1 MNYKKIDTFSDW
13 TKDEKDQFTVSIIK
27 GLVID
32 GVRKANSGHPGG
44 PMSLADFSYILYSEY
59 LVFDTNNPDWQ
70 SRDRLVLSVGHTCML
85 LYVLLYLSDILTM
98 DDLKEFR
105 QLHSRTPGH
114 PEIETPGVDANT
126 GPLGQGVGMATGMAL
141 AEKMLSAS
149 SQKDRDNYTYVLVGD
164 GDLQE
169 PIALGAATL
178 AGHWKLSQLVMF
190 YDKNDIQIAGKT
202 SRCDSTNYANL
213 FKAMNWDVQEIDGH
227 DHEAIRKAIE
237 SAQTSPL
244 PSIIIGNTTIAKGSA
259 TLENKS
265 QSHGAPF
272 SPEEIIGTKQ
282 NLGLPDDESFY
293 CPVEVKKYFQRN
305 FKSIQ
310 QLISDSGERKDS
322 DIFDISSELKNI
334 ELVDFDPNEVIAT
347 RKAFGMSLDK
357 FSSHIPTIVGGSAD
371 LDGSNCT
378 TNFVN
383 THGDFSSTNL
393 KGRNIPFGVREFP
406 MGAIM
411 NGISLYGGL
420 FPFGGTFLVFSD
432 YVRSAIRLS
441 AIQKLHVLYEFTH
454 DSIFVGEDGPTHQPV
469 EHIMSLRLI
478 PNLLVFRPAD
488 AIETHFCFETIMEN
502 DKNPS
507 AILLTRQKLPVS
519 NLEKNIIK
527 DGVKKGAYTILE
539 SHNPELVI
547 FTTGSEAHLA
557 LSIAKE
563 INNNIKIVNIPCWE
577 LFEKQSEDYKKNI
590 ITSNCKK
597 RVSLEAGTTLGWE
610 KFVGQHGLK
619 IGIDDFGLSAPGA
632 DVVEQFDFTK
642 EKIIVKITEYLNE

>member
-1 MNYKKIDTFSDW
+1 MNYKKIDTFSNW
-13 TKDEKDQFTVSIIK
+13 TKDEKDQFTVSVIK
-27 GLVID
+27 GLIID

-44 PMSLADFSYILYSEY
+44 PMSLADFSYILFSEY
-59 LVFDTNNPDWQ
+59 LIFDKDNPDWH

-85 LYVLLYLSDILTM
+85 LYVLLYLSDILDM

-141 AEKMLSAS
+141 AERMLSAS
-149 SQKDRDNYTYVLVGD
+149 AQKDRKNYTYVLVGD

-202 SRCDSTNYANL
+202 SRCDSTNYTDL

-227 DHEAIRKAIE
+227 DHQAIRKAIE
-237 SAQTSPL
+237 NAQVSPL

-259 TLENKS
+259 TLENTS

-272 SPEEIIGTKQ
+272 SPDEIIGTKQ
-282 NLGLPDDESFY
+282 NLGLPEDESFY
-293 CPVEVKKYFQRN
+293 CPIEVKKYFQRN
-305 FKSIQ
+305 SKSIQ
-310 QLISDSGERKDS
+310 QLISNSKNKKGNNT
-322 DIFDISSELKNI
+322 FDISSELKNI
-334 ELVDFDPNEVIAT
+334 DLVDFDPNEVIAT

-378 TNFVN
+378 TNFAN
-383 THGDFSSTNL
+383 TNGDFSSTNL

-406 MGAIM
+406 MGSIM

-441 AIQKLHVLYEFTH
+441 AIQKLHVMYEFTH

-488 AIETHFCFETIMEN
+488 AIETHFCFEAIMEN

-507 AILLTRQKLPVS
+507 TILLTRQKLPVS
-519 NLEKNIIK
+519 VLDKNTIR
-527 DGVKKGAYTILE
+527 DGVKKGAYTVLE
-539 SHNPELVI
+539 SDNPDLVI
-547 FTTGSEAHLA
+547 FTTGSESHLA

-563 INNNIKIVNIPCWE
+563 IKNDVKIVNIPCWE
-577 LFEKQSEDYKKNI
+577 LFKQQSEGYKNSI
-590 ITSNCKK
+590 LTSSCKK

-619 IGIDDFGLSAPGA
+619 IGIDDFGLSAPGV
-632 DVVEQFDFTK
+632 DVAKQFDFTK
-642 EKIIVKITEYLNE
+642 EKITAKIKKYLND

>member
-13 TKDEKDQFTVSIIK
+13 TKDEKDQFTVSVIK

-310 QLISDSGERKDS
+310 QLISDSDERKDS

-378 TNFVN
+378 TNFAN

-519 NLEKNIIK
+519 NLDKNIIK

-547 FTTGSEAHLA
+547 FTSGSEAHLA

-577 LFEKQSEDYKKNI
+577 LFEKQSEDYKKSI

>member
-1 MNYKKIDTFSDW
+1 MNYKAIDTFNDW

-32 GVRKANSGHPGG
+32 GVGKANSGHPGG

-59 LVFDTNNPDWQ
+59 LIFDSDNPDCQ
-70 SRDRLVLSVGHTCML
+70 SRDRFVLSAGHTCML
-85 LYVLLYLSDILTM
+85 LYTLLYLSDILTM
-98 DDLKEFR
+98 KDLKEFR

-141 AEKMLSAS
+141 AERMLSKE
-149 SQKDRDNYTYVLVGD
+149 SQKDRKQYTYVLVGD

-178 AGHWKLSQLVMF
+178 AGHWELSQLIMF

-202 SRCDSTNYANL
+202 SRCDSTNYGDL
-213 FKAMNWDVQEIDGH
+213 FKSMNWDVQEIDGH

-237 SAQTSPL
+237 NAQASGL

-259 TLENKS
+259 TLENTS

-272 SPEEIIGTKQ
+272 SPEEIVGTKQ
-282 NLGLPDDESFY
+282 NLGLPEHESFY
-293 CPVEVKKYFQRN
+293 CPPQVKEYFQRN
-305 FKSIQ
+305 FHSIKE
-310 QLISDSGERKDS
+310 LISTSNNETDNHE
-322 DIFDISSELKNI
+322 FDISSELKKI
-334 ELVDFDPNEVIAT
+334 ELVDFDPTEVIAT

-383 THGDFSSTNL
+383 TYGDFSSSNL

-441 AIQKLHVLYEFTH
+441 AIQKLHVMYEFTH

-469 EHIMSLRLI
+469 EHTMSLRLI
-478 PNLLVFRPAD
+478 PDLLVFRPAD

-502 DKNPS
+502 DTNPS

-519 NLEKNIIK
+519 TLDKTIIK
-527 DGVKKGAYTILE
+527 NGVKKGAYTVLD
-539 SHNPELVI
+539 SDNPDLVI
-547 FTTGSEAHLA
+547 FTTGSESHLA
-557 LSIAKE
+557 LSIAKD
-563 INNNIKIVNIPCWE
+563 INRNIKIVNIPCWE
-577 LFEKQSEDYKKNI
+577 LFDQQSEGYRNEI
-590 ITSNCKK
+590 LTSNCRK
-597 RVSLEAGTTLGWE
+597 RVSIEAGTTLGWE
-610 KFVGQHGLK
+610 KFVGQNGLK
-619 IGIDDFGLSAPGA
+619 IGINNFGLSAPGV
-632 DVVEQFDFTK
+632 DVAMEFDFTK
-642 EKIIVKITEYLNE
+642 EKIKSMIEGYLND

>member
-1 MNYKKIDTFSDW
+1 MNYKAIDTFNDW

-32 GVRKANSGHPGG
+32 GVGKANSGHPGG

-59 LVFDTNNPDWQ
+59 LIFDSDNPDCQ
-70 SRDRLVLSVGHTCML
+70 SRDRFVLSAGHTCML
-85 LYVLLYLSDILTM
+85 LYTLLYLSDILTM
-98 DDLKEFR
+98 NDLKEFR

-141 AEKMLSAS
+141 AERMLSKE
-149 SQKDRDNYTYVLVGD
+149 SQKDRKQYTYVLVGD

-178 AGHWKLSQLVMF
+178 AGHWELSQLIMF

-202 SRCDSTNYANL
+202 SRCDSTNYGDL
-213 FKAMNWDVQEIDGH
+213 FKSMNWDVQEIDGH

-237 SAQTSPL
+237 NAQASDL

-259 TLENKS
+259 TLENTS

-272 SPEEIIGTKQ
+272 SPEEIVGTKQ
-282 NLGLPDDESFY
+282 NLGLPEHESFY
-293 CPVEVKKYFQRN
+293 CPAQVKEYFQRN
-305 FKSIQ
+305 FHSIKA
-310 QLISDSGERKDS
+310 LISTSNNKTDNHA
-322 DIFDISSELKNI
+322 FDISSELKKI
-334 ELVDFDPNEVIAT
+334 ELVDFDPTEVIAT

-383 THGDFSSTNL
+383 TYGDFSSSNL

-441 AIQKLHVLYEFTH
+441 AIQKLHVMYEFTH

-469 EHIMSLRLI
+469 S
-478 PNLLVFRPAD
+478 
-488 AIETHFCFETIMEN
+488 
-502 DKNPS
+502 
-507 AILLTRQKLPVS
+507 ILCLCV
-519 NLEKNIIK
+519 
-527 DGVKKGAYTILE
+527 
-539 SHNPELVI
+539 
-547 FTTGSEAHLA
+547 
-557 LSIAKE
+557 
-563 INNNIKIVNIPCWE
+563 
-577 LFEKQSEDYKKNI
+577 
-590 ITSNCKK
+590 
-597 RVSLEAGTTLGWE
+597 
-610 KFVGQHGLK
+610 
-619 IGIDDFGLSAPGA
+619 
-632 DVVEQFDFTK
+632 
-642 EKIIVKITEYLNE
+642 

>member
-1 MNYKKIDTFSDW
+1 MNYKQLNTFDDW
-13 TKDEKDQFTVSIIK
+13 TKNQKDQFTVSIIK

-59 LVFDTNNPDWQ
+59 LIFDSTNPDWD

-85 LYVLLYLSDILTM
+85 LYTLLYLSDILTM
-98 DDLKEFR
+98 EDLKQFR

-141 AEKMLSAS
+141 AERMLSAGS
-149 SQKDRDNYTYVLVGD
+149 SKNRKQYTYVLVGD

-178 AGHWKLSQLVMF
+178 AGHWELSQLIMF

-202 SRCDSTNYANL
+202 SRCDSTNYADL
-213 FKAMNWDVQEIDGH
+213 FKAMNWNVQEIDGH
-227 DHEAIRKAIE
+227 DHEQIRRAIE
-237 SAQTSPL
+237 NGQESSL
-244 PSIIIGNTTIAKGSA
+244 PTIIIGDTTIAKGSA
-259 TLENKS
+259 TLENTS

-272 SPEEIIGTKQ
+272 SPEEIIATKQ
-282 NLGLPDDESFY
+282 KLGLPEHESFY
-293 CPVEVKKYFQRN
+293 CPAEIKQYFQRN
-305 FKSIQ
+305 FHSIKE
-310 QLISDSGERKDS
+310 LISNS
-322 DIFDISSELKNI
+322 DDNISNTLFDISAALEKI

-357 FSSHIPTIVGGSAD
+357 FSAHIPTIVGGSAD

-378 TNFVN
+378 TNFVK
-383 THGDFSSTNL
+383 THGDFSSSNL

-411 NGISLYGGL
+411 NGIGLYGGL

-441 AIQKLHVLYEFTH
+441 AIQRLHVMYEFTH

-469 EHIMSLRLI
+469 EHAMSLRLI

-488 AIETHFCFETIMEN
+488 AIETHFCFETIMEKN
-502 DKNPS
+502 TNPS

-519 NLEKNIIK
+519 AIDKKIIRK
-527 DGVKKGAYTILE
+527 GVKKGAYVVQD
-539 SHNPELVI
+539 SDSPDLVI
-547 FTTGSEAHLA
+547 FTTGSELHLA
-557 LSIAKE
+557 LSIAKDM
-563 INNNIKIVNIPCWE
+563 NHSFKIVSIPCWE
-577 LFEKQSEDYKKNI
+577 LFEKQSDSYKNEI
-590 ITSNCKK
+590 LTLDCKK
-597 RVSLEAGTTLGWE
+597 RISIEAGVTLGWE
-610 KFVGQHGLK
+610 KFVGQNGLK
-619 IGIDDFGLSAPGA
+619 IGIDDFGLSAPGV
-632 DVVEQFDFTK
+632 DVAIQFDFTK
-642 EKIIVKITEYLNE
+642 EAIQNKIEEYFNV

>member
-1 MNYKKIDTFSDW
+1 MNYKAIDTFNDW

-32 GVRKANSGHPGG
+32 GVGKANSGHPGG

-59 LVFDTNNPDWQ
+59 LIFDSDNPDCQ
-70 SRDRLVLSVGHTCML
+70 SRDRFVLSAGHTCML
-85 LYVLLYLSDILTM
+85 LYTLLYLSDILTM
-98 DDLKEFR
+98 KDLKEFR

-141 AEKMLSAS
+141 AERMLSKE
-149 SQKDRDNYTYVLVGD
+149 SQKDRKQYTYVLVGD

-178 AGHWKLSQLVMF
+178 AGHWELSQLIMF

-202 SRCDSTNYANL
+202 SRCDSTNYGDL
-213 FKAMNWDVQEIDGH
+213 FKSMNWDVQEIDGH

-237 SAQTSPL
+237 NAQASDL

-259 TLENKS
+259 TLENTS

-272 SPEEIIGTKQ
+272 SPEEIVGTKQ
-282 NLGLPDDESFY
+282 NLGLPQHESFY
-293 CPVEVKKYFQRN
+293 CPPQVKEYFQRN
-305 FKSIQ
+305 FHSIKE
-310 QLISDSGERKDS
+310 LISTSNNETDNHE
-322 DIFDISSELKNI
+322 FDISSELKKI
-334 ELVDFDPNEVIAT
+334 ELVDFDPTEVIAT

-383 THGDFSSTNL
+383 TYGDFSSSNL

-441 AIQKLHVLYEFTH
+441 AIQKLHVMYEFTH

-469 EHIMSLRLI
+469 EHTMSLRLI
-478 PNLLVFRPAD
+478 PDLLVFRPAD

-502 DKNPS
+502 DANPS

-519 NLEKNIIK
+519 TLDKTIIK
-527 DGVKKGAYTILE
+527 NGVKKGAYTVLD
-539 SHNPELVI
+539 SDNPDLVI
-547 FTTGSEAHLA
+547 FTTGSESHLA
-557 LSIAKE
+557 LSIAKD
-563 INNNIKIVNIPCWE
+563 INRNIKIVNIPCWE
-577 LFEKQSEDYKKNI
+577 LFDQQSEGYRNEI
-590 ITSNCKK
+590 LTSNCRK
-597 RVSLEAGTTLGWE
+597 RVSIEAGTTLGWE
-610 KFVGQHGLK
+610 KFVGQNGLK
-619 IGIDDFGLSAPGA
+619 IGINNFGLSAPGV
-632 DVVEQFDFTK
+632 DVAMEFDFTK
-642 EKIIVKITEYLNE
+642 EKIKSMIEGYLND

>member
-1 MNYKKIDTFSDW
+1 MNYKKIDTFSNW
-13 TKDEKDQFTVSIIK
+13 TKDEKDQFTVSVIK
-27 GLVID
+27 GLIID

-59 LVFDTNNPDWQ
+59 LIFDKDNPDWH

-85 LYVLLYLSDILTM
+85 LYVLLYLSDILDM

-141 AEKMLSAS
+141 AERMLSAS
-149 SQKDRDNYTYVLVGD
+149 AQKDRKNYTYVLVGD

-202 SRCDSTNYANL
+202 SRCDSTNYTDL

-227 DHEAIRKAIE
+227 DHQAIRKAIE
-237 SAQTSPL
+237 NAQVSPL

-259 TLENKS
+259 TLENTS

-272 SPEEIIGTKQ
+272 SPDEIIGTKQ
-282 NLGLPDDESFY
+282 NLGLPEDESFY
-293 CPVEVKKYFQRN
+293 CPIEVKKYFQRN
-305 FKSIQ
+305 SKSIQ
-310 QLISDSGERKDS
+310 QLISNSKNKKGNNT
-322 DIFDISSELKNI
+322 FDISSELKNI

-378 TNFVN
+378 TNFAN
-383 THGDFSSTNL
+383 TNGDFSSTNL

-406 MGAIM
+406 MGSIM

-441 AIQKLHVLYEFTH
+441 AIQKLHVMYEFTH

-488 AIETHFCFETIMEN
+488 AIETHFCFEAIMEN

-507 AILLTRQKLPVS
+507 TILLTRQKLPVS
-519 NLEKNIIK
+519 VLDKNTIR
-527 DGVKKGAYTILE
+527 DGVKKGAYTVLE
-539 SHNPELVI
+539 SDNPDLII
-547 FTTGSEAHLA
+547 FTSGSESHLA

-563 INNNIKIVNIPCWE
+563 IKNDVKIVNIPCWE
-577 LFEKQSEDYKKNI
+577 LFKQQSEAYKNSI
-590 ITSNCKK
+590 LTSSCKK

-619 IGIDDFGLSAPGA
+619 IGIDDFGLSAPGV
-632 DVVEQFDFTK
+632 DVAKQFDFTK
-642 EKIIVKITEYLNE
+642 EKITAKIKKYLND

>member
-519 NLEKNIIK
+519 NLDKNIIK

-547 FTTGSEAHLA
+547 FTSGSEAHLA

-577 LFEKQSEDYKKNI
+577 LFEKQSEDYKKSI
-590 ITSNCKK
+590 LTSNCKK

>member
-1 MNYKKIDTFSDW
+1 VNYKKIDTFSDW

-519 NLEKNIIK
+519 NLDKNIIK

-547 FTTGSEAHLA
+547 FTSGSEAHLA

>member
-1 MNYKKIDTFSDW
+1 MCI
-13 TKDEKDQFTVSIIK
+13 
-27 GLVID
+27 
-32 GVRKANSGHPGG
+32 
-44 PMSLADFSYILYSEY
+44 
-59 LVFDTNNPDWQ
+59 
-70 SRDRLVLSVGHTCML
+70 RDS
-85 LYVLLYLSDILTM
+85 
-98 DDLKEFR
+98 
-105 QLHSRTPGH
+105 
-114 PEIETPGVDANT
+114 
-126 GPLGQGVGMATGMAL
+126 
-141 AEKMLSAS
+141 
-149 SQKDRDNYTYVLVGD
+149 
-164 GDLQE
+164 
-169 PIALGAATL
+169 
-178 AGHWKLSQLVMF
+178 
-190 YDKNDIQIAGKT
+190 
-202 SRCDSTNYANL
+202 
-213 FKAMNWDVQEIDGH
+213 
-227 DHEAIRKAIE
+227 
-237 SAQTSPL
+237 
-244 PSIIIGNTTIAKGSA
+244 
-259 TLENKS
+259 
-265 QSHGAPF
+265 
-272 SPEEIIGTKQ
+272 
-282 NLGLPDDESFY
+282 
-293 CPVEVKKYFQRN
+293 

-310 QLISDSGERKDS
+310 QLISDSDERKDS

-334 ELVDFDPNEVIAT
+334 DLVDFDPNEVIAT

-378 TNFVN
+378 TNFAN

-441 AIQKLHVLYEFTH
+441 AIQKLHVMYEFTH
-454 DSIFVGEDGPTHQPV
+454 DSIFVGEDGPTHQPI

-519 NLEKNIIK
+519 NLDKNIIK

-563 INNNIKIVNIPCWE
+563 INNSIKIVNIPCWE
-577 LFEKQSEDYKKNI
+577 LFEKQSEDYKKSI
-590 ITSNCKK
+590 LTSNCKK

-619 IGIDDFGLSAPGA
+619 IGIDDFGLSAPGI

-642 EKIIVKITEYLNE
+642 EKIIVKITEYLNG